1 MCISVVVFEG
11 ALEPDAGAEVAGVR
25 VCGGGIGGGGGGGGI
40 GGGRGDSPLA
50 SGESASSNAFV

>member
-1 MCISVVVFEG
+1 MCISVVAFEG
-11 ALEPDAGAEVAGVR
+11 ALEPVAGAEVAGVR
-25 VCGGGIGGGGGGGGI
+25 VCGGGIGGGGGGI